1 MLRRHWLVGI
11 FCASLGTSIGCQGS
25 FESADGNDTNAGSN
39 VAGSPS
45 LRALRWGIWGHRL
58 TGTGGAAA
66 GSSGAAGAAP
76 VTGTGGA
83 TGGQSG
89 GTSGTVSPA
98 TGGAT
103 GSQSGG
109 TSGTTSPATGGA
121 TGSQSGGTP
130 GTGGSTSVP
139 GTGGTPSAQGT
150 GGAAVTATGG
160 STGGAG
166 TCGNGTL
173 DPGESCDGTALQSAT
188 CAQLGFSGG
197 ALACSSSCQ
206 FDVSSCT
213 GGTIKPT
220 VVASRTSCTA
230 PCSVFFDAK
239 TTAGLAGGAGG
250 TGGIAGGDYVQAN
263 WNWDFNDP
271 TSPHK
276 GTIGFIAAHVF
287 DNPGTYRVTTR
298 VRDMAGNAGSTSTT
312 ITVSAMTGTTYYVS
326 ASGSDS
332 NNGTSTSTPFLT
344 YAHAMTFAGTNV
356 TIKFRNGDRF
366 ALPTGT
372 TNTIAVTG
380 PFLLTGYNDPNAPSN
395 VAPILSSA
403 DTSSFVTVFYLN
415 GGSDQRITDIHVM
428 GAGSGAGFQIFNTT
442 GAPTTLFERVEIEGY
457 DQSDGGNGW
466 GFGANQTNQAVVD
479 CYAHDFVGYGVY
491 ADRSQNLAIIGTR
504 ILNFHTD
511 HAFRLQGGG
520 SGGGTLGQ
528 FTNNSYVAENT
539 VSALDNFSAGGL
551 FRGENSNFVYVNNTA
566 NRTIGIAPQ
575 NTGVVEHV
583 EYGLAE
589 GNTLSRTDLN
599 VGYVCFLVIANTV
612 TLRNNVCVN
621 ADQFASMPNQAN
633 MPANWIDRIFVYNNT
648 DYFTGSTGTVTFR
661 NNIFW
666 TGSTSTG
673 SAIYSPGTA
682 TVVTDHNDL
691 FSPNSTLSAPLVGTG
706 GILTNP
712 QFMSTTVGAPNAF
725 RLQSGSPA
733 QNTAAAVPLYQN
745 SAGVTRPAA
754 SDMGA
759 Y

>member
-1 MLRRHWLVGI
+1 
-11 FCASLGTSIGCQGS
+11 
-25 FESADGNDTNAGSN
+25 
-39 VAGSPS
+39 
-45 LRALRWGIWGHRL
+45 
-58 TGTGGAAA
+58 
-66 GSSGAAGAAP
+66 
-76 VTGTGGA
+76 
-83 TGGQSG
+83 
-89 GTSGTVSPA
+89 
-98 TGGAT
+98 
-103 GSQSGG
+103 
-109 TSGTTSPATGGA
+109 
-121 TGSQSGGTP
+121 
-130 GTGGSTSVP
+130 
-139 GTGGTPSAQGT
+139 
-150 GGAAVTATGG
+150 
-160 STGGAG
+160 
-166 TCGNGTL
+166 L
-173 DPGESCDGTALQSAT
+173 DPGESCDGGNLQSAS

-206 FDVSSCT
+206 FDVSACT
-213 GGTIKPT
+213 GGAIKPT

-239 TTAGLAGGAGG
+239 TTTGLAGGIGG

-271 TSPHK
+271 TSAHK

-287 DNPGTYRVTTR
+287 DNPGTYHVTTR
-298 VRDMAGNAGSTSTT
+298 VRDMAGNAGSTTTT
-312 ITVSAMTGTTYYVS
+312 ITVSAMSGTTYYV
-326 ASGSDS
+326 ASNGNDS
-332 NNGTSTSTPFLT
+332 NSGLSTSSPFLT
-344 YAHAMTFAGTNV
+344 YAHAMTFAGTNK
-356 TIKFRNGDRF
+356 TIKFRNGDTF
-366 ALPTGT
+366 ALPSG
-372 TNTIAVTG
+372 NTLAVTG
-380 PFLLTGYNDPNAPSN
+380 PFLVTGYSDPASPSS
-395 VAPILSSA
+395 VAPVLRSS
-403 DTSSFVTVFYLN
+403 DTSSFTTVLVLN
-415 GGSDQRITDIHVM
+415 GGSDQRFTDIHVV
-428 GAGSGAGFQIFNTT
+428 GPGSGAGFQIFNTS
-442 GAPTTLFERVEIEGY
+442 GAAGTLFERVEIEGY
-457 DQSDGGNGW
+457 TQSDGGNGW

-479 CYAHDFVGYGVY
+479 CYAHDFVGYGIY

-621 ADQFASMPNQAN
+621 ADQFASMPNQST
-633 MPANWIDRIFVYNNT
+633 MPTNWIDRIFVYNNT
-648 DYFTGSTGTVTFR
+648 DYFTETVSYPDQMAQITGTTGAVTFR

-666 TGSTSTG
+666 TGSTSTA
-673 SAIYSPGTA
+673 SAIYSAGTA
-682 TVVTDHNDL
+682 AVVTDHNDL
-691 FSPNSTLSAPLVGTG
+691 YSPNATLSAPLVGTG
-706 GILTNP
+706 GILANP
-712 QFMSTTVGAPNAF
+712 QFMSTTVGAANAF

-733 QNTAAAVPLYQN
+733 QNAAASVPVYQN
-745 SAGVTRPAA
+745 SAALMRPAA